1 MDPGILRL
9 LYMIKVYLL
18 SGHVWWHMPLVL
30 TMAYTLFVRE
40 RLLDNALYDSYP
52 NPPPQVKQRCNDPVI
67 GKSYA
72 VVKFVSFLVK
82 QIGPGKNDSAWV

>member
-1 MDPGILRL
+1 MDPGIVRL

-40 RLLDNALYDSYP
+40 RLLDNALFDSYP
-52 NPPPQVKQRCNDPVI
+52 NPLPQVKQRCNDPVI
-67 GKSYA
+67 GKSYT
-72 VVKFVSFLVK
+72 VVTFVSFLVK
-82 QIGPGKNDSAWV
+82 QIGPGKKNSVWV